1 MTRDSYLFIGFLLL
15 FAAVNAALLATGA
28 IAADW
33 TGFGVILA
41 AGLTLSLYS
50 FLYKDN
56 PLYKFVE
63 HLFVGVA
70 AAYVLGLVWYNTLLA
85 EIVNSLILGE
95 GKDRWSLLMPSLLGA
110 LMLTRLVPRI
120 SWLSRI
126 AFAFVVGLGAG
137 LTIPRYI
144 SSFILAQMEP
154 SLRPITWSIEGL
166 NLVIILVGVVVNNAI
181 VLIDMANQLRADG
194 MGRFDALVEAGMYR
208 FRPILMTTFTTVV
221 GLFPMAVGNAKM
233 IGMPYAPLGR
243 TMMGGLLASTVL
255 TLVIVPL
262 FYTFFDDLRML
273 FQRLLASALARP
285 ADVESV
291 PASDAGSTP

>member
-15 FAAVNAALLATGA
+15 FTAVNAALLATGT

-85 EIVNSLILGE
+85 EIVNSLIRGE
-95 GKDRWSLLMPSLLGA
+95 GEARWSLLMPTFLGA

-137 LTIPRYI
+137 LTIPRYL

-154 SLRPITWSIEGL
+154 SLRPLSWSVEGL
-166 NLVIILVGVVVNNAI
+166 NLAIILVGVVAVM
-181 VLIDMANQLRADG
+181 VYFL
-194 MGRFDALVEAGMYR
+194 FSVEHTG
-208 FRPILMTTFTTVV
+208 VV
-221 GLFPMAVGNAKM
+221 GGISKVGIWFLMISFGASFGYTVMARLSLL
-233 IGMPYAPLGR
+233 IGR
-243 TMMGGLLASTVL
+243 TQFLL
-255 TLVIVPL
+255 
-262 FYTFFDDLRML
+262 DDWLHVMK
-273 FQRLLASALARP
+273 
-285 ADVESV
+285 
-291 PASDAGSTP
+291 